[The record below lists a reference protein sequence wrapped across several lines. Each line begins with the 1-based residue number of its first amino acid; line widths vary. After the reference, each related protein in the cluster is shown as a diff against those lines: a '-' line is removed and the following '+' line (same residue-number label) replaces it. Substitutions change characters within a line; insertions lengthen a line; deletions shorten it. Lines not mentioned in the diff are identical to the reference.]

1 MGLIVGAVV
10 YAQPADPQLR
20 PLFAAAPFE
29 QCVWGAAR
37 SAVAQLRARPPST
50 EISVIEGAAWN
61 MVLDRCEGVLTS
73 NKVRDLLLLHFAGD
87 EKRAIDFRDGMLWFA
102 RAYVTH
108 AVVDSRKGVT
118 TQ

>member
-1 MGLIVGAVV
+1 
-10 YAQPADPQLR
+10 
-20 PLFAAAPFE
+20 
-29 QCVWGAAR
+29 
-37 SAVAQLRARPPST
+37 
-50 EISVIEGAAWN
+50 